1 MSRVLVDSNVLLDVL
16 TDDPQWGAW
25 SAAQLNAVAAQGELA
40 VNPIIYAEVSV
51 GFERIEYHIYV
62 LKKIRQGEAALDRG
76 EGLSQEEVERRL
88 ARWLK
93 P

>member
-1 MSRVLVDSNVLLDVL
+1 MTIKEQVLAMVEDLP
-16 TDDPQWGAW
+16 DD
-25 SAAQLNAVAAQGELA
+25 
-40 VNPIIYAEVSV
+40 V